1 MEQRSCEISIY
12 IRICNYIRCGLQ
24 LFKLDLVLMSIVILC
39 ILAALMYQGIALAER
54 RAER

>member
-1 MEQRSCEISIY
+1 MRDLISPHI
-12 IRICNYIRCGLQ
+12 Q

>member
-12 IRICNYIRCGLQ
+12 IRICNYISCGPQ